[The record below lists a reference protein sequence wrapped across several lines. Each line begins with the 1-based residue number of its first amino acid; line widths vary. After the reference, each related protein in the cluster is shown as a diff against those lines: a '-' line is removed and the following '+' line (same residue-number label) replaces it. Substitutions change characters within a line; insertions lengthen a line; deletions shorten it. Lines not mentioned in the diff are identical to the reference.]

1 MNNVH
6 EYPGLRPYT
15 AKSLYIRLVP
25 LDAGKNKH
33 AAHEWYVVD
42 EPESDRLSYALRL
55 SIGPSFR
62 ITCSRLS
69 SAAFILCDKLSR
81 TTRRCA
87 IYIEELSQAAG
98 LAQKK
103 SIAPR
108 KFTIII

>member
-1 MNNVH
+1 MNTQG
-6 EYPGLRPYT
+6 YGYIRQ
-15 AKSLYIRLVP
+15 SLYIRLVP
-25 LDAGKNKH
+25 LDARKNKH

-42 EPESDRLSYALRL
+42 EPDSDRQSYALRS

-69 SAAFILCDKLSR
+69 SVALTSCTSSAEQPVDVSYNID
-81 TTRRCA
+81 
-87 IYIEELSQAAG
+87 ELSQAAG